1 MKKILVLILGIQFA
15 YGFSQKNIKVYQE
28 RKGDTLVYYA
38 DNQEVYPM
46 SFVFSGTPEL
56 ENAKAPEAFK
66 KVQIIP
72 AQSLKNQIAYFVVL
86 DKKKKW
92 GARKMP
98 GYTMYIGDVSQTSYD
113 ADYQYD
119 LPFKKGNTF
128 TVHQGYNGAFSHRNE
143 NSLDFKMPEGT
154 EITAAR
160 EGIVTDFVKHH
171 NTGCPSKSCVEQGNY
186 VTIMHSDGTFAQ
198 YYHLKENGVKVNLG
212 DQVKK
217 GDVIALSGNTG
228 WSNGPHLHFA
238 CYIPNLAEEKLMKTV
253 KTLFR
258 TGNGDKAEYLA
269 EKKKYSRQY

>member
-1 MKKILVLILGIQFA
+1 MKKILILIAGLQFTHV
-15 YGFSQKNIKVYQE
+15 FSQKNIKVYQE
-28 RKGDTLVYYA
+28 RRGDTVAYYA
-38 DNQEVYPM
+38 DNREVYPM
-46 SFVFSGTPEL
+46 SLVFSGTPEL
-56 ENAKAPEAFK
+56 ENATAPEAFK
-66 KVQIIP
+66 AVQVIQ
-72 AQSLKNQIAYFVVL
+72 AQSLKNRIAYFVVK
-86 DKKKKW
+86 DKTKKW

-98 GYTMYIGDVSQTSYD
+98 DYTMYIGDVNQTAYD
-113 ADYQYD
+113 SDYKYD
-119 LPFKKGNTF
+119 LPFKKGNSF

-160 EGIVTDFVKHH
+160 EGIVTDFIQHN
-171 NTGCPSKSCVEQGNY
+171 NTGCPAKSCVEQGNY

-228 WSNGPHLHFA
+228 WSNGPHLHFV
-238 CYIPNLAEEKLMKTV
+238 CYIPNLAEEKLMKTI

-258 TGNGDKAEYLA
+258 TGNGSKAEYLM
-269 EKKKYSRQY
+269 EKKKYSREY